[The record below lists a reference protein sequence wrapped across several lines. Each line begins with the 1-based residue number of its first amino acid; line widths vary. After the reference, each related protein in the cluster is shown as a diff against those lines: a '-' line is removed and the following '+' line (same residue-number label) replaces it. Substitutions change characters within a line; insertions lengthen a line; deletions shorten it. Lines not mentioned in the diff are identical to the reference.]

1 MGCDH
6 GPGQA
11 VGLFTGQHVLAEFS
25 GVDAARLNDASE
37 LANTLRRAL
46 ERAGATVCEVMSRRF
61 DPQGVT
67 VLALLAESHASLHTY
82 PEVGS
87 AFLDVFTCGR
97 KADPE
102 FAVQLL
108 AEMLGTTS
116 TEIRL
121 VHRGRRPAP
130 QRRGKPWPS

>member
-1 MGCDH
+1 MGCDR
-6 GPGQA
+6 PPDRA

-25 GVDAARLNDASE
+25 GVDATRLDDASE
-37 LANTLRRAL
+37 LASTLCRAL

-67 VLALLAESHASLHTY
+67 VLALLTESHASVHTY

-97 KADPE
+97 EADPE

-108 AEMLGTTS
+108 AEALGATS

-121 VHRGRRPAP
+121 VHRGRRRAS
-130 QRRGKPWPS
+130 QRRGGR